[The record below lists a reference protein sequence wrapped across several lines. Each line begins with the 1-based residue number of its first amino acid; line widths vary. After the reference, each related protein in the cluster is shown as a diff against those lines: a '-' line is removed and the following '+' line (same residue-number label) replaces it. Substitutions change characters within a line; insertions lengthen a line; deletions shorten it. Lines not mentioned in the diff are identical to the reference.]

1 MASFKRGVVQNFSFN
16 KLSKNLDKVIDN
28 SMRFAGRYVVNHMK
42 GQIRGG
48 DLPKLKPFSIKMRE
62 SGVYWGKKRVTPTN
76 RTEPL
81 FYTGKLHDSIKYDI
95 KKKELSLNGYGKMH
109 NDGFTNQ
116 RGTRVE
122 SRPFIDNAFEAANEP
137 IVQDNIRDFAWNKDL
152 KKYFNTKFRQRA

>member
-1 MASFKRGVVQNFSFN
+1 MASFKKGVVQNFSFN

-28 SMRFAGRYVVNHMK
+28 SMRFAGRYIVNHMK

-62 SGVYWGKKRVTPTN
+62 SGVYWGKEKVTPTN

-109 NDGFTNQ
+109 NDGFGKNKK
-116 RGTRVE
+116 RE
-122 SRPFIDNAFEAANEP
+122 FIKIDGEEQNRLTEELLNAIDKA
-137 IVQDNIRDFAWNKDL
+137 
-152 KKYFNTKFRQRA
+152 